1 MAARQKL
8 TVEQNFPDN
17 VLYEMDNLDVLR
29 GMNSETVDL
38 IATDPP
44 FNTRRNR
51 AATAGQYVDNWRWG
65 SSDKLPDQWKWN
77 EVHPKWLEDIE
88 ADNPKVKW
96 AIDAARETHD
106 DGLAAFLCFLGVRLM
121 EMHRILKA
129 TGSIYV
135 HLDDTAASYVQM
147 IMDAIFG
154 HQQHRNTIT
163 WERALGRS
171 DGRRWGRVSD
181 TILFYTKSEQYAWHD
196 QFIPPEKPK
205 DKIDNLMGPGTSKG
219 ESGEAWRG
227 CDPTDYGRC
236 WSVPKTGRFAEWV
249 EAHQISGYRSIKSV
263 HDRLEAL
270 DDAGLIHWAASG
282 VPYLIRPAASQ
293 LGRRI
298 NSVWTD
304 VNMLGRVSNERTGSP
319 DQKPLKLYE
328 RMVLASSNEGD
339 LVLDPFAGC
348 ATTIIAARNHKRRWV
363 GIDRRPDAREHIV
376 LRLMSLKRKEA
387 DELRNSLLPVSWFE
401 KRLAQFDARYAT
413 EAPVRTDHGET
424 AASPLP
430 SVYDDSPSVM
440 RKAHMVNL
448 LIERYGL
455 QCWGCDF
462 VAPDQRYL
470 DLDHIR
476 PKSDGGSN
484 QIYNRA
490 LLCRPCNGA
499 KSNRMTLSDL
509 RNANRKAGYLKGN
522 HPIDLQ
528 DAGAWAEAAFHEF
541 LREQAQSGG

>member
-1 MAARQKL
+1 MAARQKP

-88 ADNPKVKW
+88 ADNPKVKS
-96 AIDAARETHD
+96 AIDAAKECHD
-106 DGLAAFLCFLGVRLM
+106 DGLAAFCCFLGVRLM
-121 EMHRILKA
+121 EMHRILKP

-135 HLDDTAASYVQM
+135 HLDDTAVAYVSI

-154 HQQHRNTIT
+154 PDNQRNMIT
-163 WERALGRS
+163 WRRALGRS
-171 DGRRWGRVSD
+171 DGRKWGRITD
-181 TILFYTKSEQYAWHD
+181 TILFYTKSDDYVWRD
-196 QFIPPEKPK
+196 QFLPVEKPV
-205 DKIDNLMGPGTSKG
+205 DKHHDLMGAGATKG
-219 ESGEAWRG
+219 ESGKPWRG
-227 CDPTDYGRC
+227 CDPTDYGRH
-236 WSVPKTGRFAEWV
+236 WAAPKTGRFAEWV
-249 EAHQISGYRSIKSV
+249 EENAIEGYRSISSV
-263 HDRLEAL
+263 HARLEAL
-270 DDAGLIHWAASG
+270 EEAGLIHWAKSG
-282 VPYLIRPAASQ
+282 VPYLIKPAESQ
-293 LGRRI
+293 PGTRVNAL
-298 NSVWTD
+298 WTD
-304 VNMLGRVSNERTGSP
+304 INMLNRVANERTGSP

-376 LRLMSLKRKEA
+376 LRLMGLKRKEA
-387 DELRNSLLPVSWFE
+387 DELRNSLLPVEWFE
-401 KRLAQFDARYAT
+401 ERLGQFDARYAT
-413 EAPVRTDHGET
+413 EPPVRTDQGET

-448 LIERYGL
+448 LLERYGL

-462 VAPDQRYL
+462 SAPDPRYL

-509 RNANRKAGYLKGN
+509 RRANRKAGYLKGE
-522 HPIDLQ
+522 HSIDLQ
-528 DAGAWAEAAFHEF
+528 EAGAWAEAAFHEF
-541 LREQAQSGG
+541 LREQAQSTA

>member
-1 MAARQKL
+1 MAAREKP

-88 ADNPKVKW
+88 ADNPKVKS

-106 DGLAAFLCFLGVRLM
+106 DGLAAFLCFLGVRIM
-121 EMHRILKA
+121 EMHRILKP

-135 HLDDTAASYVQM
+135 HLDDTAASYVQIM
-147 IMDAIFG
+147 MDAIFG

-163 WERALGRS
+163 WERATARS
-171 DGRRWGRVSD
+171 DGYRWGRTSD
-181 TILFYTKSEQYAWHD
+181 TILFYTKSNDYTWHNQYL
-196 QFIPPEKPK
+196 PPDDPK
-205 DKIDNLMGPGTSKG
+205 DKIGDLMAAGTRSG
-219 ESGEAWRG
+219 ESGQPWHDCNPNDWERHWA
-227 CDPTDYGRC
+227 
-236 WSVPKTGRFAEWV
+236 VPRIGNYAEWV
-249 EAHQISGYRSIKSV
+249 DNNRIPGYQQIESP
-263 HDRLEAL
+263 HARLEKL
-270 DDAGLIHWAASG
+270 NDAGLIRWSKSG
-282 VPYLIRPAASQ
+282 VPYLIRPAESQ
-293 LGRRI
+293 MGTRV
-298 NSVWTD
+298 NAVWTD
-304 VNMLGRVSNERTGSP
+304 IRMLGRVSSERTGSP

-376 LRLMSLKRKEA
+376 LRLMGLKRKEA
-387 DELRNSLLPVSWFE
+387 DELRNSLLPVEWFE
-401 KRLAQFDARYAT
+401 ERLGQFDARYAT
-413 EAPVRTDHGET
+413 EPPVRTDQGET

-448 LIERYGL
+448 LLERYGL

-462 VAPDQRYL
+462 SAPDPRYL

-509 RNANRKAGYLKGN
+509 RRANRKAGYLKGE
-522 HPIDLQ
+522 HSIDLQ
-528 DAGAWAEAAFHEF
+528 EAGAWAEAAFHEF